1 MSENLSTGRPAGA
14 GRPVGAGRPAGA
26 GRGESYGYLKGKKI
40 TEGYKPG
47 DPILRGINLSK
58 KFLVGEGVVAVREVS
73 LEVKPGEFIL
83 VVGPSGCGKSTLLS
97 LLGGLDRPSAGEVL
111 LEGRKYSRL
120 DENGLARL
128 RRSSIG
134 FVFQLFNLLGD
145 LTSAENVSLPMRL
158 IGLKEDE
165 IHRRTEDLLAAVG
178 MLERA
183 NHSPYELS
191 GGEQQRVAVAR
202 ALANQPKVVL
212 ADEPT
217 GNLDRKNG
225 LEVIKLFKRFN
236 KERGQTFIVV
246 THDQSFAEFAD
257 RVVHMEDG
265 RILKVE
271 GGVVG

>member
-1 MSENLSTGRPAGA
+1 MSDRLATGRPAARGH
-14 GRPVGAGRPAGA
+14 
-26 GRGESYGYLKGKKI
+26 GESYGYLKGKRVS
-40 TEGYKPG
+40 EGYQPG
-47 DPILRGINLSK
+47 DPILRGINLTK
-58 KFLVGEGVVAVREVS
+58 KFLVGDGVVAVREVT
-73 LEVKPGEFIL
+73 LDVMPGEFIL
-83 VVGPSGCGKSTLLS
+83 VIGPSGCGKSTLLS
-97 LLGGLDRPSAGEVL
+97 LLGGLDRPTGGEVI

-128 RRSSIG
+128 RRTSVG
-134 FVFQLFNLLGD
+134 FVFQFFNLLGD
-145 LTSAENVSLPMRL
+145 LTAAENVALPMRL
-158 IGLKEDE
+158 IGLTDEE
-165 IHRRTEDLLAAVG
+165 IHRRTEDLLGAVG

-191 GGEQQRVAVAR
+191 GGEQQRVAAAR

-236 KERGQTFIVV
+236 AERRQTFVVV
-246 THDQSFAEFAD
+246 THDRTFAEFAD

-265 RILKVE
+265 RVIKVE
-271 GGVVG
+271 GGAA